1 MVASRL
7 DRTPALADTRT
18 QVHEV
23 RKTVTVLFA
32 DVVASTALGERLDPE
47 ALRQVVTRYFAEMAE
62 VLERH
67 GGTVEKFVGDEVM
80 AVFGVPA
87 VHEDDALRAVRAAAA
102 MHERLRALNEELEA
116 TWGARLAIRIGIN
129 TGEVMAG
136 DPSAGHG
143 FVTGTAVNI
152 AKRLEQA
159 AEPGEILLGDATH
172 RLVRHAVTTTPIG
185 PISLRGKRDAESP
198 QRLEEVGARGDA
210 VARHLD
216 VPLVGRT
223 RELGRL
229 SAAYERAVED
239 RTPQLLTLVGH
250 AGVGKSRLAGELFR
264 QVEHAA
270 TVLVGR
276 CVPYGEGV
284 TFWPIRELFPD
295 EPLEGTNDEIFLRIR
310 RRLEALA
317 RERPLVVCF
326 DDLHWAEPAFLDL
339 VQYLRGW
346 IQGVPLLLLC
356 LARPDLL
363 ERRADWLT
371 ADGEALRLGP
381 LLPAETSALLDYLD
395 APAGARKLISEAA
408 EGNALFL
415 EQMVALAAEQRSSI
429 TVPPSIRA
437 LLAARLDR
445 LEPAELAVMECA
457 SVVGREFTLR
467 AVSSLL
473 PTGLEARAGALLLG
487 LARKEL
493 VRPDPTDEGGF
504 QFWHGLIREAAYERI
519 SKHRRAELH
528 ARHAEELAAAAAER
542 VLVGYHL
549 EQAAL
554 LRRELGPGLQD
565 AQTDEL
571 ATRGGRLLGEAAA
584 RALDRGD
591 VSAAQTLLRRALAL
605 LSEHAELRLELERL
619 LARTLWAIGEIDDAD
634 TLLAAVVAGAQRAGD
649 RRTEWAA
656 RLDRAQRRG
665 MTGVAP
671 AHELADVAAAAA
683 AAYEELGDDAGLAR
697 TRRALA
703 AHAFRAGAYGL
714 AQADST
720 RALEH
725 AQRAGDAGE
734 EARSADLL
742 CSTLLFGPAEAAAAA
757 RRCRELLERSR
768 GNLLLEA
775 NVAASLSGLEAML
788 GRFEEARA
796 LYAQS
801 RQIFGELGLRV
812 SLAGVTQI
820 SGPVETLAGDL
831 VAAERELRQG
841 YEILSSANARS
852 LLAPQAA
859 MLASA
864 LVAQGR
870 PAEAAPLLA
879 QANESL
885 GSGDL
890 VAQIVVLT
898 ARAYLAIAEDDHRRA
913 VAEARG
919 AVTTGEATDA
929 LNLLADAWVALA
941 LAGPDAGDG
950 GAGFERALELYE
962 RKGNTV
968 AAARVRLLMGRALA

>member
-1 MVASRL
+1 M
-7 DRTPALADTRT
+7 
-18 QVHEV
+18 HET

-32 DVVASTALGERLDPE
+32 DVVASTELGERLDPE

-62 VLERH
+62 VLEAH
-67 GGTVEKFVGDEVM
+67 GGTVEKFIGDEVM

-102 MHERLRALNEELEA
+102 MHARLRTLNEELESA
-116 TWGARLAIRIGIN
+116 WGARLAIRIGIN

-143 FVTGTAVNI
+143 FVSGSAVNI

-185 PISLRGKRDAESP
+185 PISLRGKRDTEEP

-239 RTPQLLTLVGH
+239 HTPQLLTLVGH

-326 DDLHWAEPAFLDL
+326 DDLHWAEPTFLDL

-363 ERRADWLT
+363 ERRADWL
-371 ADGEALRLGP
+371 AGDGETLRLGP

-429 TVPPSIRA
+429 SVPPSIRA

-445 LEPAELAVMECA
+445 LEPAEVAVMECA

-493 VRPDPTDEGGF
+493 VRPDPSDEGGF

-519 SKHRRAELH
+519 SKQRRAELH
-528 ARHAEELAAAAAER
+528 ARHAEELAAAASEG

-605 LSEHAELRLELERL
+605 LSEHAELRLEFERL

-671 AHELADVAAAAA
+671 AHELVDVAAAAA

-697 TRRALA
+697 THRALA

-768 GNLLLEA
+768 GNVLNDVLEA

-796 LYAQS
+796 LYTQS
-801 RQIFGELGLRV
+801 RQLFGELGLRV

-870 PAEAAPLLA
+870 PAEAAPLLV
-879 QANESL
+879 QAEESL

-890 VAQIVVLT
+890 IGQIVVLT
-898 ARAYLAIAEDDHRRA
+898 ARAHLAIAENDYDRA
-913 VAEARG
+913 LAEARG
-919 AVTTGEATDA
+919 AISTGEATDA
-929 LNLLADAWVALA
+929 LNLLADAWVAMA
-941 LAGPDAGDG
+941 LAHRAAAGDG
-950 GAGFERALELYE
+950 QHALRRALELYE

-968 AAARVRLLMGRALA
+968 SARRVRTLTQGALA